1 MAEPE
6 EYEILLERG
15 IRLGEQKAYKEAL
28 AALAKVVEMRPD
40 DPEAHYNLGVLYGTL
55 AAEAINPT
63 NIFEGAEA
71 DILDEEIWTEKAIFE
86 YQAALDLDP
95 DNYHALNNIATLYA
109 LRQETDLAID
119 TLKRSLE
126 KNPHQEDIAKEL
138 EELESI

>member
-15 IRLGEQKAYKEAL
+15 IHLAEQKAYKEAL
-28 AALAKVVEMRPD
+28 AALAKGVEMKPD
-40 DPEAHYNLGVLYGTL
+40 DPEAHYNLGVLYGTM
-55 AAEAINPT
+55 AVEAINPT

-119 TLKRSLE
+119 ALKRSLE
-126 KNPHQEDIAKEL
+126 KNPQQDDIAKEL